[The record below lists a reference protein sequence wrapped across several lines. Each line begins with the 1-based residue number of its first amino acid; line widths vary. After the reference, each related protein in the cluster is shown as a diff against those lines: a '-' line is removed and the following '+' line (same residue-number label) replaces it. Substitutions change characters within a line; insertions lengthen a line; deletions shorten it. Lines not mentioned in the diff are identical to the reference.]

1 MHTNIE
7 IKSKIKGFKEYLEMQ
22 KGSYLT
28 QDKIDQCNQFISE
41 LEMEVLASK
50 K

>member
-7 IKSKIKGFKEYLEMQ
+7 IKNKIKGFKEYLEMQ

-41 LEMEVLASK
+41 LGVEVLASK